1 MSNKTNRELYL
12 TTKCSTK
19 IIEKMHLVTFNK
31 IKKKDYKKINK
42 KDNELLTFSQ
52 NSIFRE
58 GQSEYLKS

>member
-12 TTKCSTK
+12 TTKCSPK
-19 IIEKMHLVTFNK
+19 IIEKTHLVTFNK
-31 IKKKDYKKINK
+31 IKKKIMKINK